1 MVASASSWLVSA
13 WNPERRLHGLVYWC
27 SSAQFCMPGSILR
40 PNGSTSGFGFILTG
54 TKRAAATG
62 GHNIIPTP
70 PPPPPL
76 RYTWCLEWVRQQSR
90 LRKMA
95 QSASMNAYQRSSA
108 EIWMQLQQEFAEVE
122 VMHDEGSSF
131 SDWEDASSNTGHR

>member
-1 MVASASSWLVSA
+1 M
-13 WNPERRLHGLVYWC
+13 
-27 SSAQFCMPGSILR
+27 
-40 PNGSTSGFGFILTG
+40 
-54 TKRAAATG
+54 
-62 GHNIIPTP
+62 
-70 PPPPPL
+70 
-76 RYTWCLEWVRQQSR
+76 QQSR